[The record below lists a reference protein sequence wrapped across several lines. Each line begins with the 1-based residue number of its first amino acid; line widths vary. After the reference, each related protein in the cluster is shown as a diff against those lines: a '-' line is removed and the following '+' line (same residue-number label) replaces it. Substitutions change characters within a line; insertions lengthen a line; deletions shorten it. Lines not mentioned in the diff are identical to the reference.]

1 MEALAQFTG
10 VSRYTLDGQSR
21 VLRQQDYWDSVNLRP
36 GANGGSYAE
45 QPKLAAVRDL
55 LGQLAPG
62 NANQAQQASSKELPY
77 VLLRRAA
84 PRDGLP
90 GYEIRRYPQHVS
102 VKTSYF
108 QRIDA
113 FGTLGAYCN
122 GANEDAEELKAYVPS
137 LMSVPRLALHAADPR
152 RPLGFKQREPD
163 GHAADG
169 VPALQDARRRTL
181 GHGQLLLD
189 LNPSRVVAVFASRPD
204 AEPTVRGYR
213 LLKYLDADG
222 LTAAEGEGNG
232 ERATV
237 PPRAVRRAQ
246 LVRRAPLRDLGRPR
260 RGWTPV
266 EVTWR
271 RPHGRREHGGPRTG
285 FGRIPPTAAPCCVLA
300 LAQSV

>member
-1 MEALAQFTG
+1 MAGRTRSSQ
-10 VSRYTLDGQSR
+10 
-21 VLRQQDYWDSVNLRP
+21 
-36 GANGGSYAE
+36 
-45 QPKLAAVRDL
+45 KLAAVRDL

-137 LMSVPRLALHAADPR
+137 LMSVPPDSRSMQQIRDDSLDL
-152 RPLGFKQREPD
+152 KQSENPKVMRWPM
-163 GHAADG
+163 A
-169 VPALQDARRRTL
+169 VPAAGRDAAAAL
-181 GHGQLLLD
+181 GAHGRLLLARPQ
-189 LNPSRVVAVFASRPD
+189 PSRVVAVLRFSDPTT
-204 AEPTVRGYR
+204 EPTVRGYHA
-213 LLKYLDADG
+213 LLQKYLDADG
-222 LTAAEGEGNG
+222 LPPPRARARREGP
-232 ERATV
+232 V

-285 FGRIPPTAAPCCVLA
+285 FGRIPPAAAPCCRA
-300 LAQSV
+300 STRSK